1 MASQFHDLVA
11 YSQAV
16 ALADDLYDAI
26 AKWPSFDR
34 WSSGVQLMRAADSV
48 GANIAEAAGRWHRA
62 DQRRFLLIARGSL
75 YETEHW
81 VARAETRRL
90 LERGWTA
97 RLDEAARQLN
107 GLIRKW
113 GST

>member
-1 MASQFHDLVA
+1 MYEL
-11 YSQAV
+11 
-16 ALADDLYDAI
+16 I
-26 AKWPSFDR
+26 ARWPSFDR

-48 GANIAEAAGRWHRA
+48 GANIAEAAGRWHRQ

-81 VARAETRRL
+81 MVRAETRGL
-90 LERGWTA
+90 LEQGA
-97 RLDEAARQLN
+97 AECLSEAARALN

-113 GST
+113 GSS